1 MLSNK
6 LTFSLASLVVL
17 LIVGLCLPVAVQAQ
31 TTFSIEIT
39 APVALEPG
47 RDADGFAADSFAIYA
62 HSSGDT
68 NTVTASSIGLDG
80 PNVDQFIQELPNL
93 QEYFNDPFSS
103 GTLELLY
110 AIDGADDAQAAVRY
124 TDV

>member
-31 TTFSIEIT
+31 TTFSIEIAGT
-39 APVALEPG
+39 SPVNVLQPG

-62 HSSGDT
+62 HADFDAPDPDPDV
-68 NTVTASSIGLDG
+68 TVTAAYIGLDG
-80 PNVDQFIQELPNL
+80 PSISQKIVGLPNL

-110 AIDGADDAQAAVRY
+110 APTADTCV
-124 TDV
+124 